1 VAGENRGQYF
11 LIGIVLG
18 GLIGAGIA
26 IWIVESRRVRFR
38 KQGAGFGGRVA
49 EFISVV
55 RDEFIPGLRDAIR
68 QSAEEET
75 EVPHRMSPDEEGF
88 GEENEV

>member
-11 LIGIVLG
+11 LIGLILG

-55 RDEFIPGLRDAIR
+55 RDEFIPGLREAIR
-68 QSAEEET
+68 KGTEEET
-75 EVPHRMSPDEEGF
+75 EVPHHISSDEERF
-88 GEENEV
+88 GEENQV

>member
-1 VAGENRGQYF
+1 M
-11 LIGIVLG
+11 
-18 GLIGAGIA
+18 
-26 IWIVESRRVRFR
+26 RFR

-68 QSAEEET
+68 KSTDEET
-75 EVPHRMSPDEEGF
+75 EVPHHISSDEERF
-88 GEENEV
+88 GEESEV

>member
-11 LIGIVLG
+11 LVGVVLG

-26 IWIVESRRVRFR
+26 IWVVESRRVRFR

-55 RDEFIPGLRDAIR
+55 RDEFMPGLREAIR
-68 QSAEEET
+68 KSTEEET
-75 EVPHRMSPDEEGF
+75 EVPHHISSDEERF
-88 GEENEV
+88 VEESEI

>member
-55 RDEFIPGLRDAIR
+55 RDEFIPGLRDAI
-68 QSAEEET
+68 SKSTEEET
-75 EVPHRMSPDEEGF
+75 EVPRHISSDEERF
-88 GEENEV
+88 GEESEV